1 MNEYKPK
8 EYRLGET
15 HDLSLDCLNEDC
27 FINTKKEL
35 WKRFGKV
42 PFRRLPPTRIRDIV
56 TSFYYYKYLC
66 ELDEYWLD
74 KYGYDIIYIQEVTD
88 NFFPI
93 LWKYCRMLNG
103 RGDNS
108 FENFCEI
115 LEYVLL
121 YDFTFKIRGSGGSVS
136 FDQQKDR
143 IPRFKHLPLGF
154 MKLSSLTINPKIE
167 IIEDIYDFYIERIR
181 VKGYPNN

>member
-42 PFRRLPPTRIRDIV
+42 PFRRLPPTRIRNIV
-56 TSFYYYKYLC
+56 TSFYYYKNLC
-66 ELDEYWLD
+66 ELDEHWLKNND
-74 KYGYDIIYIQEVTD
+74 DYDIIYIQDVTD

-93 LWKYCRMLNG
+93 FWKYCGLLNKT
-103 RGDNS
+103 DYKY
-108 FENFCEI
+108 FENICEI

-121 YDFTFKIRGSGGSVS
+121 YDFTFKIRGSSG
-136 FDQQKDR
+136 
-143 IPRFKHLPLGF
+143 
-154 MKLSSLTINPKIE
+154 
-167 IIEDIYDFYIERIR
+167 
-181 VKGYPNN
+181 